1 MEVLRIEIFNKYYYG
16 HKIREEEEEEET
28 GSTETNTRF

>member
-16 HKIREEEEEEET
+16 HKIREEEEET